1 MLLLSSQRLRVLCWQ
16 GRVWITGR
24 CELPPVFVHIPKTGG
39 RSVVAACGT
48 GILND
53 SHRPLSYY
61 QSRFGRDIAFFCFAR
76 NPFDRVASA
85 YFYLL
90 RGGCTRTDRRD
101 RDRYVGDKTFE
112 EFVCSMPDCYLE
124 QQHLPPQVR
133 YVQGCTD
140 TTCIG
145 RFETL
150 ESDFARLCGRY
161 HIKRRSL
168 PKINATAHPPYRELY
183 TKQMTEVVTE
193 LYAEDFEYFGYPR
206 TLS

>member
-1 MLLLSSQRLRVLCWQ
+1 
-16 GRVWITGR
+16 
-24 CELPPVFVHIPKTGG
+24 
-39 RSVVAACGT
+39 
-48 GILND
+48 
-53 SHRPLSYY
+53 
-61 QSRFGRDIAFFCFAR
+61 
-76 NPFDRVASA
+76 
-85 YFYLL
+85 
-90 RGGCTRTDRRD
+90 
-101 RDRYVGDKTFE
+101 
-112 EFVCSMPDCYLE
+112 MPDCYLE